1 MAREATSQALA
12 NATAARL
19 REAAG
24 PLAAEAVARMA
35 ERLQWFRD
43 LPPEQRT
50 WVGLIAQR
58 GVQEFLHWLSVP
70 DGRRADARA
79 LAGLVFG
86 DAPPEMARAVSLE
99 QTVELVRLTV
109 AVVEEHAPELA
120 APDGRPALREA
131 VLVFSRDVAFATASV
146 YARAA
151 EQRGAWD
158 ARLESLAVDHVLRD
172 EPADLVVSRA
182 AALGWGTP
190 AGVTVLVGSA
200 AGRDV
205 EAVVEAVHQVAA
217 RVNISVLAGV
227 QGDRLAVVAGLPDGT
242 TLEAATHS
250 LTHAFGPGPVV
261 YGDLASSLASA
272 GASARAA
279 LSGAR
284 VAAGWPTLPRPAPA
298 AALLPERA
306 LAGDA
311 SARAQLVQDVYNV
324 LDRHGNDLLA
334 TTAAFLELGAS
345 LEATGRAMFI
355 HANTVRYR
363 LRRATELTGIDVTS
377 PRGQYVAH
385 VALTLGR
392 LDGVVPP
399 VAISPPAL

>member
-1 MAREATSQALA
+1 MARDAGPSDPE

-24 PLAAEAVARMA
+24 PLAAEAVARMSD
-35 ERLQWFRD
+35 RFSWFRN

-50 WVGLIAQR
+50 WVALVAQS
-58 GVQEFLHWLSVP
+58 GVREFLHWLSAP
-70 DGRRADARA
+70 EGRRADARA

-120 APDGRPALREA
+120 APAGRPALREA
-131 VLVFSRDVAFATASV
+131 VLVFSRDVAFATAAV

-190 AGVTVLVGSA
+190 AAVTVLVGSA

-205 EAVVEAVHQVAA
+205 EAVVAAVHQVAA
-217 RVNISVLAGV
+217 RVNIAVLAGV
-227 QGDRLAVVAGLPDGT
+227 QGDQLAVVAGLPAGT
-242 TLEAATHS
+242 SLEAAAHS

-261 YGDLASSLASA
+261 YGDLASTLATA

-279 LSGAR
+279 LSGAH
-284 VAAGWPTLPRPAPA
+284 VAAGWPELARPAPA
-298 AALLPERA
+298 SALLPERA
-306 LAGDA
+306 LAGDE
-311 SARAQLVQDVYNV
+311 SARAQLVQDFYNI
-324 LDRHGNDLLA
+324 LDKHGNDLLA
-334 TTAAFLELGAS
+334 TIATFLELGGS
-345 LEATGRAMFI
+345 LEATGRTMFI

-363 LRRATELTGIDVTS
+363 LRRATQLTGIPLST
-377 PRGQYVAH
+377 PRGQYVARI
-385 VALTLGR
+385 ALTLGR
-392 LDGVVPP
+392 LEGQLPSSAP
-399 VAISPPAL
+399 SL